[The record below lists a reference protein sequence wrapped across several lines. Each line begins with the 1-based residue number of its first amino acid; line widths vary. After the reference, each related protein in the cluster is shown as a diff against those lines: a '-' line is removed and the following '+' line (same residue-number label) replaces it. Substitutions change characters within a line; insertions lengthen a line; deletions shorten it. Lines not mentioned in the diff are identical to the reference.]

1 MVLPRKGTDPMNGN
15 SDGLRFEICVD
26 SVAGVI
32 AARDAGAHRVELCA
46 SLIEGG
52 TTPSLGMIRR
62 ARRVEG
68 IGLHVIIRPRG
79 GDFLYSPEEI
89 EVMEADIDAAKA
101 AGADGIVF
109 GMLNADGTIDVELTR
124 RLVAR
129 SRPAAVTFHR
139 AFDMTPDPFAALE
152 TLIGLGVERVLTTGQ
167 EATVLEG
174 AETVAALVEAAGDRI
189 IILSGGGMTPRTA
202 SRIVAMTGIREIHT
216 AALAPVASGMRF
228 RRPDVFMGGTLRP
241 PEYER
246 LDTAAGDV
254 AAIIGAARG

>member
-1 MVLPRKGTDPMNGN
+1 MDELDRNR
-15 SDGLRFEICVD
+15 LRFEICVD
-26 SVAGVI
+26 SIAGVV
-32 AARDAGAHRVELCA
+32 AARDAGADRVELCA

-62 ARRVEG
+62 ARQVDG

-89 EVMEADIDAAKA
+89 EVMESDIDAAKA

-109 GMLNADGTIDVELTR
+109 GLLAADGTVDAALTE

-139 AFDMTPDPFAALE
+139 AFDMTPDPFEALE
-152 TLIGLGVERVLTTGQ
+152 TLIGFGIERVLTTGQ

-174 AETVAALVEAAGDRI
+174 ADTVAALVEAAGDRI
-189 IILSGGGMTPRTA
+189 IVMSGGGMTPRTA
-202 SRIVAMTGIREIHT
+202 SRIVAMTGIREIHF
-216 AALAPVASGMRF
+216 AALAPVESAMRF
-228 RRPDVFMGGTLRP
+228 RRPDVYMGGTLRP

-254 AAIIGAARG
+254 AAIIGAARR

>member
-1 MVLPRKGTDPMNGN
+1 MNGN

-62 ARRVEG
+62 ARQVEG

-89 EVMEADIDAAKA
+89 EVMEADIDAARA

-216 AALAPVASGMRF
+216 AALAPVSSGMRF